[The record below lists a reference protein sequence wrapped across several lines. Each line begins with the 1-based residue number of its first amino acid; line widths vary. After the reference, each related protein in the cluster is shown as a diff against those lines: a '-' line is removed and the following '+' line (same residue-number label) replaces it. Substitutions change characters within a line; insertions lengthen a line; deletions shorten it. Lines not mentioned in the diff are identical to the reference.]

1 MIKVP
6 DQEAVLKLTKITQ
19 DEITQTKVCK
29 EKTLDSRPLFVYAVS
44 GDWKWRKSSG
54 RHCYMISTANC

>member
-29 EKTLDSRPLFVYAVS
+29 EKTLD
-44 GDWKWRKSSG
+44 
-54 RHCYMISTANC
+54 MIFGEMQ